1 MERNARCLYGG
12 KMQSPC
18 LQTFVVAPS
27 AAGKG
32 ILGFV
37 RLLIEPIHDEIRRQ
51 VEQQMSAYKKAKSSY
66 NAMGKERSKME
77 EPEMPPNRMFIISG
91 NNTGTGILQNI
102 MDSNG
107 TGLIC
112 ESEADTVSTAIG
124 TEYGNWS
131 DTLRKAFDHD
141 RLSYNRR
148 TDREYKE
155 TTACYLSVLLSGTP
169 AQIKPLISSPEN
181 GQFSRNIFYYMPR
194 VGEWKDQFGEDEL
207 DVEAEFIRM
216 GHEWK
221 ASRDELKKKGL
232 FTLKFTVNIRNSL
245 IIAGSTT
252 VVAIIIS
259 SLAAYGVVRFFP
271 KLGNVMT
278 KILVTTY
285 MFPSIMLVIPY
296 AMVMAKLNLTN
307 TRIGLML
314 VYLSFSVP
322 YAVWM
327 LVGFFKTVPIGI
339 EEAAR
344 IDGANKLQ
352 VFIRIVLPL
361 VSPGI
366 VATAIYVFI
375 NAWNEYLYSMILM
388 SSSDKTTISVA
399 VKTLEGAD
407 ILNWGSLMAA
417 CAIVVVP
424 VHHLLLL
431 YPK

>member
-1 MERNARCLYGG
+1 MKKGRRFGDIVSNVYLILL
-12 KMQSPC
+12 SI
-18 LQTFVVAPS
+18 VAVFPLLWLLVS
-27 AAGKG
+27 A
-32 ILGFV
+32 F
-37 RLLIEPIHDEIRRQ
+37 
-51 VEQQMSAYKKAKSSY
+51 KSS
-66 NAMGKERSKME
+66 S
-77 EPEMPPNRMFIISG
+77 EML
-91 NNTGTGILQNI
+91 NNPTKIWPIQWTLENFK
-102 MDSNG
+102 
-107 TGLIC
+107 
-112 ESEADTVSTAIG
+112 TV
-124 TEYGNWS
+124 
-131 DTLRKAFDHD
+131 
-141 RLSYNRR
+141 
-148 TDREYKE
+148 
-155 TTACYLSVLLSGTP
+155 
-169 AQIKPLISSPEN
+169 
-181 GQFSRNIFYYMPR
+181 
-194 VGEWKDQFGEDEL
+194 
-207 DVEAEFIRM
+207 
-216 GHEWK
+216 
-221 ASRDELKKKGL
+221 L

-259 SLAAYGVVRFFP
+259 SLAAYSVVRFFP

-407 ILNWGSLMAA
+407 ILNWGALMAA

-424 VHHLLLL
+424 SIIFFCFIQNKMAGGLSDGAV
-431 YPK
+431 K

>member
-1 MERNARCLYGG
+1 
-12 KMQSPC
+12 
-18 LQTFVVAPS
+18 
-27 AAGKG
+27 
-32 ILGFV
+32 
-37 RLLIEPIHDEIRRQ
+37 
-51 VEQQMSAYKKAKSSY
+51 
-66 NAMGKERSKME
+66 
-77 EPEMPPNRMFIISG
+77 
-91 NNTGTGILQNI
+91 
-102 MDSNG
+102 
-107 TGLIC
+107 
-112 ESEADTVSTAIG
+112 
-124 TEYGNWS
+124 
-131 DTLRKAFDHD
+131 
-141 RLSYNRR
+141 
-148 TDREYKE
+148 
-155 TTACYLSVLLSGTP
+155 
-169 AQIKPLISSPEN
+169 
-181 GQFSRNIFYYMPR
+181 
-194 VGEWKDQFGEDEL
+194 
-207 DVEAEFIRM
+207 
-216 GHEWK
+216 
-221 ASRDELKKKGL
+221 
-232 FTLKFTVNIRNSL
+232 
-245 IIAGSTT
+245 
-252 VVAIIIS
+252 
-259 SLAAYGVVRFFP
+259 
-271 KLGNVMT
+271 MT

-424 VHHLLLL
+424 SIIFFCFIQNKMAGACPTALSSKNNTSIKGVLQYETVGYAIVGTGYFGAELGRIMKTKEGAKIVAV
-431 YPK
+431 YDPKTALPLPPNLAATMSPVWKASAPVRMWTPLSWQPPTICTRNRCWKLPATTRTFSARSPLPFLMQTAMRWSTPARKIMWSLWLVTS